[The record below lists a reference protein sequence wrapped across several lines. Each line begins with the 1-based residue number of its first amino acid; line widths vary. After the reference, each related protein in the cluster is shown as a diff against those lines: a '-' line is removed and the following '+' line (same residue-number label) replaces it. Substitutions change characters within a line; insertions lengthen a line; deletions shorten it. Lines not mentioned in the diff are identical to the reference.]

1 MLRALQHGVMSALW
15 IQALLV
21 NTVLI
26 ALAQRTSVLT
36 RSGWVHSPCC
46 SIRHPSQGSVHVDWG
61 PLATENPPHC
71 SGIQLEYGRS
81 PEGGQQ
87 ARGYL
92 KSVTAFKY
100 DSNCHEMRG

>member
-36 RSGWVHSPCC
+36 RSGWVHAAALGTILWGCLGWSGWLAVVAYCLLYTSP
-46 SIRHPSQGSVHVDWG
+46 SPRDGLLSRMPSS
-61 PLATENPPHC
+61 A
-71 SGIQLEYGRS
+71 
-81 PEGGQQ
+81 
-87 ARGYL
+87 
-92 KSVTAFKY
+92 
-100 DSNCHEMRG
+100 